1 PGWLM
6 YLTCAMELVLSA
18 VVFSGRWTTLVSLIQ
33 IGLILGFT
41 TILAIHDP
49 WLLAHPFGVL
59 SKNLPLLLLI
69 FLLWKVP
76 HSGWSPSSLWLLRI
90 AAALPWFTEGLFPK
104 ILFPQEMEIAIVAGS
119 GLSPI
124 APENFLQFIGAMQVG
139 SAILALTLKS
149 SALRIVL
156 LLQAL
161 GLVLFPI
168 LVGYQ
173 IPNMWFHPFGPFFK
187 NLPVFIATVEV
198 WKRCK

>member
-1 PGWLM
+1 MESSPFWLVA
-6 YLTCAMELVLSA
+6 LIPLASA
-18 VVFSGRWTTLVSLIQ
+18 HCGC
-33 IGLILGFT
+33 
-41 TILAIHDP
+41 
-49 WLLAHPFGVL
+49 
-59 SKNLPLLLLI
+59 
-69 FLLWKVP
+69 
-76 HSGWSPSSLWLLRI
+76 SSLVHRG
-90 AAALPWFTEGLFPK
+90 TFPK